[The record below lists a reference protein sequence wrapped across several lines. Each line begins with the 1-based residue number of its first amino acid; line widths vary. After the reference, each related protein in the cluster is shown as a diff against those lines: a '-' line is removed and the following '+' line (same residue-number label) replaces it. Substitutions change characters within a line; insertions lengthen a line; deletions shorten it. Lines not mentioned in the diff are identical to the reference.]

1 VGGDG
6 IAGQSGPSTW
16 ITYGR
21 RKQRNGRTA
30 GASTQGRGRL
40 QQLNPSLRVSSL
52 KDVLGPYRRAEDLL
66 RYELGCDKPGCPTD
80 HRRQVL
86 ARGDE
91 MIEQERRLPPLAPT
105 GHADCIA
112 RCPLSGYVNSGYAQW
127 GGLPGNVLLAFEVRN
142 P

>member
-30 GASTQGRGRL
+30 GASAQGGGRL
-40 QQLNPSLRVSSL
+40 QQLNPLLRVSSL
-52 KDVLGPYRRAEDLL
+52 KDAWALIGVPKTSRDMKKD
-66 RYELGCDKPGCPTD
+66 CDKPGCPTD

-91 MIEQERRLPPLAPT
+91 DRMTSANGTFRTWRDVRLESVMRT
-105 GHADCIA
+105 IADID
-112 RCPLSGYVNSGYAQW
+112 
-127 GGLPGNVLLAFEVRN
+127 
-142 P
+142 